1 MVTDQIHVADYPVS
15 VVARASLEGDED
27 GLYCDLVDLIRAEH
41 RRRDLSEKSREF
53 VLREHSVA
61 AMVADYRDALGN
73 I

>member
-1 MVTDQIHVADYPVS
+1 
-15 VVARASLEGDED
+15 
-27 GLYCDLVDLIRAEH
+27 VDLIRAEH